1 MTAKKIW
8 GPIIWTYFHTI
19 AEKIK
24 PEYESEIPL
33 LYNTI
38 KNICSYLP
46 CPDCS
51 RHATMF
57 LSKVKKDRIRTKNDL
72 IRLLWTFHNNVNQRL
87 KKPEITLD
95 ECLNKYKKAITIQ
108 VIKKFLLLFSISS
121 RNSKMMMDDFHRKK
135 LFNEINNYFK
145 NNIHKFNL

>member
-1 MTAKKIW
+1 
-8 GPIIWTYFHTI
+8 
-19 AEKIK
+19 
-24 PEYESEIPL
+24 
-33 LYNTI
+33 
-38 KNICSYLP
+38 
-46 CPDCS
+46 
-51 RHATMF
+51 MF
-57 LSKVKKDRIRTKNDL
+57 LSKVKKDRIRTKDDL

-121 RNSKMMMDDFHRKK
+121 RNNKMMMDNFHRKK

-145 NNIHKFNL
+145 NNIHKFNP